1 MQIRFKLIL
10 LWTLVFLIA
19 SVLLSNS
26 NYQSTSN
33 DSKYYSTLVTRY
45 QDKTWP
51 EVLTAKWGENYWG
64 FEQNSYMRDQL
75 PGQVAMGVALA
86 KVGVPAQH
94 SLHIIEMALLLGS
107 FFMMIQIANI
117 FVTAEESSF
126 LIYSLMILSLSFSY
140 NIRANHE
147 SGIFF
152 FSTLALYSGLRL
164 SSKWIFSLSAVFS
177 CLALMWIKGPF
188 FIFGFILTCLGFIF
202 SPAKKNFFRV
212 LTTLLLSAVAV
223 FGSGYLYEKAFHHWT
238 NEPFFSEFY
247 RIQIQER
254 ALGIAKHSF
263 FIQKYLNFQYYFI
276 HYLGYAMPWT
286 LLVLILI
293 FKADK
298 KRLKAFAF
306 SPLSLIFAGAALAY
320 LGLFSMSERTAGRY
334 VFPGY
339 YFFSAWLMLL
349 TFSQSD
355 RFKRFHSKLGEL
367 RAHYLGAGLWFIAF
381 AAHLLF
387 K

>member
-1 MQIRFKLIL
+1 MQIRSKIYI

-26 NYQSTSN
+26 DYQSSSN
-33 DSKYYSTLVTRY
+33 DSKYYSTLVARY
-45 QDKTWP
+45 QDKSWP
-51 EVLTAKWGENYWG
+51 EVFSAKWGENYWG
-64 FEQNSYMRDQL
+64 FDQNSYMRDQL

-86 KVGVPAQH
+86 KTGVPAKH
-94 SLHIIEMALLLGS
+94 SLHIIEMAFLLGS
-107 FFMMIQIANI
+107 FFMILKIANI
-117 FVTAEESSF
+117 FIRSEESSF

-164 SSKWIFSLSAVFS
+164 SSKWIYSIFSILS

-188 FIFGFILTCLGFIF
+188 FIFGFILTSVGFIF
-202 SPAKKNFFRV
+202 SPAKKNYV
-212 LTTLLLSAVAV
+212 TILSTLLISALAV
-223 FGSGYLYEKAFHHWT
+223 FGSGFLYEKAFHLWT
-238 NEPFFSEFY
+238 GEPFFSEFY

-254 ALGIAKHSF
+254 AMGIAKHSF
-263 FIQKYLNFQYYFI
+263 FIQKLLNFTYYFE
-276 HYLGYAMPWT
+276 HYVGYSMPWA
-286 LLVLILI
+286 VIAIILI

-298 KRLKAFAF
+298 KILKDFIL
-306 SPLSLIFAGAALAY
+306 SPLSLTIAFAALAY
-320 LGLFSMSERTAGRY
+320 LGAFSMSERTAGRY

-339 YFFSAWLMLL
+339 YFFSVWLMLL
-349 TFSQSD
+349 TYTQSEK
-355 RFKRFHSKLGEL
+355 FKKFHAKLGEL
-367 RAHYLGAGLWFIAF
+367 RAHYLGAALWFIAF
-381 AAHLLF
+381 AAHLII